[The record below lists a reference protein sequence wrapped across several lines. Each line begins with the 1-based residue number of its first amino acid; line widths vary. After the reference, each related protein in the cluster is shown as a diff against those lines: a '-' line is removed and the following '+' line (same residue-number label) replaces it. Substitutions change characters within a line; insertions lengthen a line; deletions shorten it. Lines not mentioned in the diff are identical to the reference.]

1 MDRPTPSLA
10 DEPPIP
16 ERKLHRK
23 RVSLA
28 KRAEANHSGA
38 GWTVYQ
44 LWREMNEELFGRQM
58 DHCKIQFGTVPESR
72 FGLWI
77 REGPRILLSSSLL
90 QRDGSRWWLHHRRL
104 GSNFP
109 RDVLLRQMVFQYIS
123 AVRNA
128 EITDRAITD
137 RAGTPV
143 EPLGENE
150 SWLQEITRL
159 SEEMELD
166 RPTSP
171 EEARWWP
178 YSVRREGYYGQDQ
191 ADSKSNS
198 PLIRG

>member
-44 LWREMNEELFGRQM
+44 LWREMNQSFFGRQM
-58 DHCKIQFGTVPESR
+58 RHCEIQFSSIHEQFGTWKAPT
-72 FGLWI
+72 
-77 REGPRILLSSSLL
+77 ILLSNSLL
-90 QRDGSRWWLHHRRL
+90 QREGSRWWLHHERF

-109 RDVLLRQMVFQYIS
+109 QDVLLRQMVFQYIS
-123 AVRNA
+123 TVRNA

-159 SEEMELD
+159 SAEMELD
-166 RPTSP
+166 WPTRD
-171 EEARWWP
+171 EARWWP
-178 YSVRREGYYGQDQ
+178 YSVRKDGYYE
-191 ADSKSNS
+191 ADWDERRRK
-198 PLIRG
+198 R

>member
-1 MDRPTPSLA
+1 
-10 DEPPIP
+10 
-16 ERKLHRK
+16 
-23 RVSLA
+23 
-28 KRAEANHSGA
+28 
-38 GWTVYQ
+38 
-44 LWREMNEELFGRQM
+44 M
-58 DHCKIQFGTVPESR
+58 DHCKIQFGTVPESK
-72 FGLWI
+72 FGLRI

-90 QRDGSRWWLHHRRL
+90 QRDGSRWWLHHERF
-104 GSNFP
+104 GAHFP
-109 RDVLLRQMVFQYIS
+109 QDALLRQMVFQYIS

-128 EITDRAITD
+128 EITDRA
-137 RAGTPV
+137 GTPV

-150 SWLQEITRL
+150 SWLQEINRL

-191 ADSKSNS
+191 ADNKSNP